1 MIWASRRFEIV
12 QSEYRLDYDNDTLLS
27 CKVIRLDTWTHMDT
41 QYFGKSLMEISYQP
55 LKRKNTQS
63 K

>member
-41 QYFGKSLMEISYQP
+41 
-55 LKRKNTQS
+55 
-63 K
+63 